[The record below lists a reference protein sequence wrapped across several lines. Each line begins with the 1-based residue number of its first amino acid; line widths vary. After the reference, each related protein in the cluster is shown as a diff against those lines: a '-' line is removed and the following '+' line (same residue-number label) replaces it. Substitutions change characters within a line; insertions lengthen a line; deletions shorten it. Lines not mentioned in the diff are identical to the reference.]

1 MYIHIC
7 ITLFDNV
14 PRARTRVQALTHT
27 HTHKHSHRSSMDSSP
42 SVELPQLCGST
53 GIRGVSAVLIET
65 SEGDPSESEP
75 CPTEP
80 PSLAFHGHG
89 AFGACSL
96 QHHAIRGPALTFGE
110 ENREVVVT
118 SSLTAGLVPDGW
130 PGTGSRGPNAMQL
143 AIRKLTKDAH
153 KITIEDDEGAEEF
166 YLRHLEHMRR
176 DTHSSSTGD
185 GDRDRWTSSSLSERL
200 SRGGPE
206 FETDLKDRSII
217 SADTDKAIRRKNRQ
231 GQTPKRLSISSPLT
245 EEFASG
251 GESSAHVSSLNWS
264 DPPTQPPSRQI
275 FQVRTWT
282 EQRTD
287 GDYTAVIPTRPR
299 SIHDEMDGYHIIS
312 HARERRRLSG
322 HSVDEAPRGRGV
334 GLTSEELRDVGAVFT
349 YQHPVRKS
357 KEAVVGDEEMA
368 SRHRRGQEDRQAG
381 QITAGQVLSVAH
393 DGSFVL
399 ASRPNDL
406 EQPVQRDVSEN
417 QIVRTGAGRCRI
429 PKLWPQRSWRQIQM
443 KLTVSPSV
451 LTISDSPTVLS
462 SMSLQSLDLEHW
474 QLALGNKPNR
484 FTLMPRFHRMSS
496 GGTREQGGEHDQQQQ
511 QHRPQSSWRAQ
522 ANPLFA
528 VASASVS
535 GSSDSQKARESE
547 WEQETTRRQRQ
558 LLQSLRQDAARRKSD
573 LAYCVFYSRPK
584 LDMKA
589 GRRAE
594 DTASAPDNLIGEE
607 PGSEPPPTCEHCNG
621 SCVLRCDGCC
631 MPFGGDHL
639 KEKEPGTDPEPR
651 LRCFP
656 SWGRHETSN
665 PSALNWIQIEVD
677 GGEAGRREWIR

>member
-1 MYIHIC
+1 M
-7 ITLFDNV
+7 NG
-14 PRARTRVQALTHT
+14 
-27 HTHKHSHRSSMDSSP
+27 SP
-42 SVELPQLCGST
+42 SVELPQLSGST
-53 GIRGVSAVLIET
+53 DIRGVSAVLIET

-89 AFGACSL
+89 AVGASSP
-96 QHHAIRGPALTFGE
+96 QHHANLREALTFGE

-118 SSLTAGLVPDGW
+118 SSLTAGLVLDDW

-143 AIRKLTKDAH
+143 ALCTLTKDAH

-185 GDRDRWTSSSLSERL
+185 GERDRWTYSSVSERL
-200 SRGGPE
+200 SRGAPE
-206 FETDLKDRSII
+206 FETVLKDRGIR
-217 SADTDKAIRRKNRQ
+217 SADTDKAMSRTNRQ
-231 GQTPKRLSISSPLT
+231 HQTPKRLSISSPLT
-245 EEFASG
+245 EEMAFG
-251 GESSAHVSSLNWS
+251 GESSAQVSILNWS
-264 DPPTQPPSRQI
+264 DPPTQPPSQQI
-275 FQVRTWT
+275 LQVRTRT
-282 EQRTD
+282 EQPTD
-287 GDYTAVIPTRPR
+287 GDYTAVISTRPR
-299 SIHDEMDGYHIIS
+299 SIHNEMDGYHIIS
-312 HARERRRLSG
+312 HARGRSRLSG
-322 HSVDEAPRGRGV
+322 HSVDEAPRVRGV
-334 GLTSEELRDVGAVFT
+334 GLTSEELKDVGAVFT

-357 KEAVVGDEEMA
+357 REALVGDEEMA
-368 SRHRRGQEDRQAG
+368 SRHQRGREDRQAG
-381 QITAGQVLSVAH
+381 QKTASQVFSVAH

-399 ASRPNDL
+399 ASSPNDL

-417 QIVRTGAGRCRI
+417 QIVRTGPGRCRI
-429 PKLWPQRSWRQIQM
+429 PKLWPRSWKQIHM

-462 SMSLQSLDLEHW
+462 SMLLQSLDLEHW

-484 FTLMPRFHRMSS
+484 FTLMPRFHRASS
-496 GGTREQGGEHDQQQQ
+496 GGTREQGGEHDQQRQQ
-511 QHRPQSSWRAQ
+511 QHGPYSSWRAQ

-528 VASASVS
+528 VAAASVS

-558 LLQSLRQDAARRKSD
+558 LLQSLRQDAARRKND
-573 LAYCVFYSRPK
+573 LAYCVLYSRPK

-594 DTASAPDNLIGEE
+594 DTASAPDHLIGEE
-607 PGSEPPPTCEHCNG
+607 PGPERPPTHSPTCECCNG

-639 KEKEPGTDPEPR
+639 KRKEPGTGPESP
-651 LRCFP
+651 LRSNGCFP
-656 SWGRHETSN
+656 SWGRHEISKS
-665 PSALNWIQIEVD
+665 SALNWIQIEVD